1 MWQIAIQEFD
11 VDLKARMTIITRHEV
26 TGVDLDSKSFA
37 LRALGFPVS
46 GKFPFWR
53 DHTKEWR
60 NRNRDRVN
68 IVARE
73 QQKNWRLKNNEWA
86 RERERNYYRLNR
98 ERILLRKRLL
108 KTGTPDLTSP
118 SLQDKKRRG

>member
-26 TGVDLDSKSFA
+26 TGVDFDSRTFA
-37 LRALGFPVS
+37 RKALGFPVRS
-46 GKFPFWR
+46 KFPFWR

-68 IVARE
+68 IVGRE
-73 QQKNWRLKNNEWA
+73 
-86 RERERNYYRLNR
+86 
-98 ERILLRKRLL
+98 
-108 KTGTPDLTSP
+108 
-118 SLQDKKRRG
+118 